1 MCFKRG
7 STVYTSPDLLLSHRL
22 YAFRN
27 LKKYRILVAG
37 GDGTVGW
44 VLGAL
49 DDMRG
54 YSSSSDGLCSPPCG
68 VIPLGTGND
77 LARALK
83 WGSGYTGEK
92 VMQLLLSVEDADA
105 VEFDR

>member
-1 MCFKRG
+1 M
-7 STVYTSPDLLLSHRL
+7 
-22 YAFRN
+22 
-27 LKKYRILVAG
+27 
-37 GDGTVGW
+37 GW

-49 DDMRG
+49 DDMR
-54 YSSSSDGLCSPPCG
+54 SCCPSQCSPPCG

-92 VMQLLLSVEDADA
+92 VMQLLFTVEDADA
-105 VEFDR
+105 VEFDRYTHHLCCIYIN